1 MRPHVSRESLCEGA
15 VLAGKSLGCSV
26 SRLGWARVQH
36 QDHVTSH
43 SSDSSFD
50 RCHLTQ

>member
-1 MRPHVSRESLCEGA
+1 MPRESLCEGA

-50 RCHLTQ
+50 RWHLGQ